1 LEFLTETN
9 IFTAFKLE
17 QLNKLTEPKYYLEI
31 ESTPNNLITVEEFV
45 SYFSVELGL
54 NQEKING
61 LLLAVTEAT
70 TNAIIHGNKN
80 NQLKMVRIYV
90 FVEGSTVTIKIKDEG
105 KGFDPSM
112 VPDPTDPENLLKD
125 SGRGLY
131 LMRVYMDGL
140 TYNQTPEGT
149 EAILSLKI

>member
-1 LEFLTETN
+1 M
-9 IFTAFKLE
+9 
-17 QLNKLTEPKYYLEI
+17 TEPKYYLEI

-45 SYFSVELGL
+45 NYFAVELGL
-54 NQEKING
+54 DREKING

-80 NQLKMVRIYV
+80 NKLKMVRIYV
-90 FVEGSTVTIKIKDEG
+90 FVEGSNVTIKIKDEG
-105 KGFDPSM
+105 KGFDPSII
-112 VPDPTDPENLLKD
+112 PDPTDPENLLKD

-149 EAILSLKI
+149 ETILSLKI